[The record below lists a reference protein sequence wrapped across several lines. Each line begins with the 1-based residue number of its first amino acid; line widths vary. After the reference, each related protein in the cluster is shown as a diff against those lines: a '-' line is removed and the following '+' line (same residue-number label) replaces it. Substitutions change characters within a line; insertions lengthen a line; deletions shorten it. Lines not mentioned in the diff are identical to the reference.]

1 MIASTNSQDFLLII
15 SSLFLAPATPEM
27 PILIGIG
34 GFYCAYWGSDPEFF
48 PSSAFS
54 LQTKSWHL
62 AQVPLS
68 RVCHFLFL
76 ALLVPSPV
84 KLSMSSDG
92 NVPETNFVCLSFHA
106 STNSMGLSGE
116 LVGWRSVLV
125 VTPLV

>member
-1 MIASTNSQDFLLII
+1 MIANTNSQDILLIS

-27 PILIGIG
+27 PILVGIV
-34 GFYCAYWGSDPEFF
+34 GFYCANWGSDPDFF
-48 PSSAFS
+48 PSPAFS

-62 AQVPLS
+62 AQVSLS

-92 NVPETNFVCLSFHA
+92 NAPETNFVCL
-106 STNSMGLSGE
+106 T
-116 LVGWRSVLV
+116 V
-125 VTPLV
+125 VMPPPILWGYLGS